1 MPEAC
6 KLVEKEGLQYF
17 VFPALEA
24 GGTVINAFTT
34 RLGGVSSPPF
44 DTLNLGSTTL
54 DNIEKVWE
62 NRNRVSRVLG
72 VPMNELAEL
81 VHGDEVIEVGSVE
94 ESFPLIADGII
105 TKVKGLALTFYYAD
119 CVPVFLVDPDN
130 EAVGIVHAGWRGTL
144 KGISEKCVR
153 KMADAFGS
161 KPSRILAGIGP
172 SIGPCCFEVGMDV
185 AGEFAAWK
193 DLVEKRNNRWF
204 VDLREINSS
213 QILKAGIKPGNL
225 YKSSLCTF
233 CESRLF
239 FSYRKAG
246 GNTGRMAG
254 IIALKGK

>member
-6 KLVEKEGLQYF
+6 KLVEKDGLQYL
-17 VFPALEA
+17 VFPALE
-24 GGTVINAFTT
+24 GGGKVINAFTT
-34 RLGGVSSPPF
+34 RLGGVSSPPY

-62 NRNRVSRVLG
+62 NRNRASRVLG
-72 VPMNELAEL
+72 IPLNELAEL
-81 VHGDEVIEVGSVE
+81 VHSDEIIEAGSVE

-105 TKVKGLALTFYYAD
+105 TKVKGIALTFYYAD
-119 CVPVFLVDPDN
+119 CVPVFLVDPVN

-144 KGISEKCVR
+144 KEISEKAVK

-161 KPSRILAGIGP
+161 KPEEILAGIGP
-172 SIGPCCFEVGMDV
+172 SIGPCCFEVGRDV
-185 AGEFAAWK
+185 AGEFASWK
-193 DLVEKRNNRWF
+193 ASVKQRDNRWF
-204 VDLREINSS
+204 VDLWEINSS
-213 QILKAGIKPGNL
+213 QILKAGIKPENL
-225 YKSSLCTF
+225 YKSNLCTS